1 MNKFLKLLIF
11 VFALAL
17 SGCAEKTNAAGE
29 DALEVKAATAQ
40 FREIPDETHGFGS
53 LSYLTKIDVTAPQE
67 GVVQKLYFREG
78 DMIVSGR
85 SAALLKNPQIRIAV
99 ERAENNYSQAR
110 AALDLSRSKLQEGI
124 FGAEAQLL
132 SVEKA
137 EAELAQAKK
146 NWEEDQRKHNNQEI
160 LFEAG
165 GLHEEAIRVSR
176 FALEAAWEKILIMEK
191 DIEIRRIGCREQDL
205 RAAGFAIPEE
215 PEKLKDA
222 LIALLTAG
230 LRAELAAAEARL
242 DAAEKELVSLRIS
255 EEELRVTSPAS
266 GVVGAR
272 YFEEGER
279 VKAGEKLFTLLD
291 TASLYALFPVREKD
305 ALRIEKGM
313 DAVALIDG
321 TGASRK
327 GRVDLVYP
335 QADSQSLSFLVRV
348 LLDDA
353 EGDLKPGM
361 FVRVKVTLGPPEKV
375 ITVPESAVINRNNG
389 EGIVFVINGTMLV
402 ERRVIHGRSLGEE
415 LIIDEGLDAGEI
427 VALRPDADTREGM
440 YVSVAD

>member
-29 DALEVKAATAQ
+29 DTLEVKAATAQ

-78 DMIVSGR
+78 DTIVSGR